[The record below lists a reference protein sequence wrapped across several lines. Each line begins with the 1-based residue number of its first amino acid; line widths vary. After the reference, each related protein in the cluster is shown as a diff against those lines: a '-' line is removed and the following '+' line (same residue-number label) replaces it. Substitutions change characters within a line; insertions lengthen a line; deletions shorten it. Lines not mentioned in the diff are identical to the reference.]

1 MRRTSSDGTD
11 PSLLLARDFRYSADR
26 AVEVV
31 EGATHVIVVTGVST
45 MLALGIVLNII
56 GLGFFCWVLF
66 TLAIYALPF
75 FIGLT
80 AGMYAHQA
88 GTGPLGTIALGLVAG
103 AFAVVLGQL
112 VISTVRAPIL
122 RITIA
127 LIFAAPAALAG
138 YHATHGL
145 SGLTTSSDFR
155 EVFAVIG
162 AIVTGATAWT
172 RLAASPTAV
181 SAGPGRP
188 ALS

>member
-1 MRRTSSDGTD
+1 MPRIYRPRVVTCAPCAPPPLSSRPAHDRSVLRAGPGSNGDRASTPEPPILHD
-11 PSLLLARDFRYSADR
+11 PTLLLSY
-26 AVEVV
+26 
-31 EGATHVIVVTGVST
+31 
-45 MLALGIVLNII
+45 
-56 GLGFFCWVLF
+56 
-66 TLAIYALPF
+66 YA
-75 FIGLT
+75 
-80 AGMYAHQA
+80 
-88 GTGPLGTIALGLVAG
+88 
-103 AFAVVLGQL
+103 VLGQL
-112 VISTVRAPIL
+112 VFSTVRAPIL

-138 YHATHGL
+138 YHATYGL
-145 SGLTTSSDFR
+145 SGLTTSSDLVR